1 MNVIRH
7 ARELA
12 GRKVCLAIG
21 VFDGVHLGH
30 QQVLRQTI
38 SDAHRHGATAVAIT
52 FDRHPSSVVAPE
64 RTPPLIYSLPQKLRA
79 IASLGVDATLLVE
92 FNKVFSSQS
101 GEAFIRSLVENV
113 GQLFCIC
120 VGATFTF
127 GHKRSGNVEL
137 LRNLGSELKFAVHGL
152 AALSLD
158 GQPVSSTRIRDVI
171 RSGDLDAASQMIGRP
186 YSVAGKVVRGD
197 ALGRQLGAPTANLD
211 VSGLM
216 LPPGGVYAAHALV
229 GGRLLHAAVNIG
241 HRPTLGHAQ
250 PTLRVEAHLIDF
262 EGDLYDQELE
272 LIFVEKLREERAFPS
287 LDALKA
293 QIQEDLRLTR
303 QTLE

>member
-38 SDAHRHGATAVAIT
+38 SDAHRHGATAVAVT

-64 RTPPLIYSLPQKLRA
+64 RTPPLIYSLPQKLRS
-79 IASLGVDATLLVE
+79 IASLGVDTTLLIE
-92 FNKVFSSQS
+92 FNREFSSES
-101 GEAFIRSLVENV
+101 GEAFIRSLVDDV
-113 GQLFCIC
+113 GQLLCIC

-127 GHKRSGNVEL
+127 GHKRGGNVEL
-137 LRNLGSELKFAVHGL
+137 LRKLGSELRFAMHGL

-158 GQPVSSTRIRDVI
+158 GQPVSSTRIREVI

-186 YSVAGKVVRGD
+186 YSIAANIVRGD

-211 VSGLM
+211 VAGLM
-216 LPPGGVYAAHALV
+216 LPPSGVYAAQAMI
-229 GGRLLHAAVNIG
+229 GGRQLHAAVNIG
-241 HRPTLGHAQ
+241 HRPTLGQAH
-250 PTLRVEAHLIDF
+250 PSIRVEAHLLDF
-262 EGDLYDQELE
+262 TGDLYSQELE
-272 LIFVEKLREERAFPS
+272 LIFVEKLREEQAFPN

-293 QIQEDLRLTR
+293 QIQEDVRLTR
-303 QTLE
+303 QILE